1 MAEWTYLTM
10 DIGVNKMN
18 QDNPIIK
25 RGAQSQIMLRAA
37 IIGGGNACHNLLI
50 LLSNE
55 RLKRLTMKIV
65 GVADPNPNAPGIC
78 TAKEMGIFTTSNF
91 IDLYSLPD
99 LNLLIELTGSME
111 IREQMIRTKPIHISS
126 IDHRG
131 ARLLWDLIQI
141 ESENQQLQLASEE
154 AIRKERDWSQRF
166 IDSLADRIM
175 VLNRDRTIHRVNR
188 TFLEASGLS
197 EEVVS
202 GKMCYQVIHHAF
214 DSCSGNAVTCPFDKV
229 LESGR
234 TFSIIHTHKDSAGN
248 KTFEE
253 IMAAPILDEAG
264 EVAQVIEGIRD
275 VTQRVSLQ
283 EEIRRNKEYLEN
295 IIANSSDMI
304 ITTNL
309 QGKIVTFNPG
319 AEHMLG
325 YHREEV
331 LGTDIEGLWKTPEE
345 RRKLMGS
352 VKARGFVSNYPA
364 TLIAKD
370 GQEVEISLSL
380 AELRD
385 SEGNVL
391 GTVGISKDFTEEN
404 RLRRQ
409 LIQRET
415 ELRKANDFLN
425 QSIQSSPNAI
435 IATDMKG
442 NIIIW
447 NRAAEDTLGYKASD
461 VIGKMN
467 IDKIYPEGTAK
478 KVMQLMRSPEHGPIG
493 KLRSYPMI
501 YVRQDGNVVE
511 GNLSSAIIYD
521 PDGTEVASV
530 GIFVDLE
537 ERLNMERKLRQTQE
551 QLLQSEKLAAMG
563 RLTSQIAHEL
573 NNPLYGI
580 MNTLELLKTEISPQ
594 NKRRKILEMALS
606 ETERL
611 SEMLRKMLSFSKP
624 DEEKRQPSDVNMILD
639 EILLLHEKQL
649 REHSISISV
658 SLGENLGEVYASKNQ
673 LRQVFLNMISN
684 ARDAMPDG
692 GTLTVVT
699 GAVEDT
705 IQVAISDTGSGIREE
720 NIDKIFDAFFTTKDS
735 IKGVGLGLSVCYG
748 FIRDHG
754 GDIRVTSQV
763 DSGTTFTIT
772 LPVHKETPHQT
783 A

>member
-1 MAEWTYLTM
+1 
-10 DIGVNKMN
+10 MN
-18 QDNPIIK
+18 EDHRSIK
-25 RGAQSQIMLRAA
+25 RGAQSQITLRAA
-37 IIGGGNACHNLLI
+37 IIGGGNACHNLLT
-50 LLSNE
+50 LLSDE
-55 RLKRLTMKIV
+55 RLTRLNLEIV
-65 GVADPNPNAPGIC
+65 GVADPDLDAPGI
-78 TAKEMGIFTTSNF
+78 ARAREMGIFTTSDF
-91 IDLYSLPD
+91 IQLYSLPG
-99 LNLLIELTGSME
+99 LNLLIELTGSMD
-111 IREQMIRTKPIHISS
+111 IREKMIRSKPLHVSS

-141 ESENQQLQLASEE
+141 ETEKQQLQQASEA
-154 AIRKERDWSQRF
+154 AIRKERDWSQKF
-166 IDSLADRIM
+166 IDSLADKIM
-175 VLNRDRTIHRVNR
+175 VLNRDRTIHRVNK
-188 TFLEASGLS
+188 TFLKESGLS
-197 EEVVS
+197 EEAVL
-202 GKMCYQVIHHAF
+202 GKPCYQITRHAF
-214 DSCSGNAVTCPFDKV
+214 EVCSGDRFTCPFDKV
-229 LESGR
+229 VETGISY
-234 TFSIIHTHKDSAGN
+234 SAIHEHENDDGN
-248 KTFEE
+248 RIFEE
-253 IMAAPILDEAG
+253 IMATPILNDAG
-264 EVAQVIEGIRD
+264 EIVQIIEGIRD
-275 VTQRVSLQ
+275 VTRRVALQ
-283 EEIRRNKEYLEN
+283 EEVRRNKEYLEN
-295 IIANSSDMI
+295 IIVNSSDMI

-325 YHREEV
+325 YTQEEV
-331 LGTDIEGLWKTPEE
+331 LGTDIEDLWTAPEA
-345 RRKLMGS
+345 RRRLMAE
-352 VKARGFVSNYPA
+352 VKARGFVNNYPT
-364 TLIAKD
+364 TLIGKD

-385 SEGNVL
+385 SEGHVL
-391 GTVGISKDFTEEN
+391 GTVGISKDITEEN

-409 LIQRET
+409 LIQREM
-415 ELRKANDFLN
+415 ELRKANDFMN
-425 QSIQSSPNAI
+425 KSIQSSPDAI

-447 NRAAEDTLGYKASD
+447 NQAAEEILGYKSED

-478 KVMQLMRSPEHGPIG
+478 RVMQMMRSPEHGPVG
-493 KLRSYPMI
+493 KLRSYPMV
-501 YVRQDGNVVE
+501 YVRQDGEVVE

-521 PDGTEVASV
+521 ADGAEAASV

-624 DEEKRQPSDVNMILD
+624 DEETKQPSDINTILD

-649 REHSISISV
+649 RERSIALSV
-658 SLGENLGEVYASKNQ
+658 SLADDLGEVYASKNQ
-673 LRQVFLNMISN
+673 LRQVFLNMIAN
-684 ARDAMPDG
+684 ARDAMPEG

-699 GAVEDT
+699 RAVEGT
-705 IQVAISDTGSGIREE
+705 IQIEFSDTGTGIGEE
-720 NIDKIFDAFFTTKDS
+720 NLQKIFDAFFTTKDS

-748 FIRDHG
+748 FIKDHG
-754 GDIRVTSQV
+754 GDIRVESRA

-772 LPVHKETPHQT
+772 LPVYRKKDHP
-783 A
+783 AP